1 MEYAELDDLY
11 GEMNGGKAKKAKK
24 AKKTGSKKRPLNE
37 YFKKMLAA
45 KKSGAASFDY
55 KTKEGV
61 TKTYVRKVTKSP
73 KSGAELI
80 VYKAKGK

>member
-1 MEYAELDDLY
+1 MAYV
-11 GEMNGGKAKKAKK
+11 GGKKPKK

-45 KKSGAASFDY
+45 KKSGAASFEY
-55 KTKEGV
+55 KTKAGAL
-61 TKTYVRKVTKSP
+61 KTYVRKVTKSP

-80 VYKAKGK
+80 VYKLKGK